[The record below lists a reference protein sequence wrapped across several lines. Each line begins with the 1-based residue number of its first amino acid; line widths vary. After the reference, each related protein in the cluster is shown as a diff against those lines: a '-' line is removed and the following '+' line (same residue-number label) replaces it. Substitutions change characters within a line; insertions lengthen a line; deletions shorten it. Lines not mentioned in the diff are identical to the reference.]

1 VKTFIRGATMT
12 LLGTM
17 VAAGAVVGIAGSASA
32 ATSIPWAAP
41 RALSAF
47 TNHAVFLQSDNPA
60 GNQILA
66 YDQAA
71 DGTLSAAGTYDTG
84 GLGAAEAGSVV
95 DPLASQGSLALAD
108 GDHVLLAV
116 NAGSDTVSVFRVS
129 GAGLALWQIIPSGG
143 QFPTSIAVHRG
154 LVYVLNA
161 GGTGS
166 VQGYVLVAGTL
177 RPLPGS
183 NRSLALANTDPPNY
197 LAAPGQIGFT
207 PDGSQV
213 IVTTKN
219 SGSDIDVFSVGFAGL
234 LSLQPVANAS
244 ATPVPFSFVF
254 DAAGQLVVTEAGTSN
269 LSVYTVNVDNSVTAL
284 GSVTD
289 GQAALCW
296 VTAVGSWF
304 YGSNAGSATLSAF
317 QVGTGGTPVLVGP
330 AASTQAGTTDSA
342 ATPNGR
348 FLYVTNGGAGT
359 VDEFHVNSDGTLF
372 EIGMVT
378 GLPSPMEGIAAS

>member
-1 VKTFIRGATMT
+1 VTKYIRGATMAVLGT
-12 LLGTM
+12 LL
-17 VAAGAVVGIAGSASA
+17 AAGATLGFAGAASA
-32 ATSIPWAAP
+32 AVSIPQALP

-66 YDQAA
+66 YDQAS
-71 DGTLSAAGTYDTG
+71 DGTLTPAGTYDTG
-84 GLGAAEAGSVV
+84 GLGGVAAASVV

-108 GDHVLLAV
+108 GGHVLLSV
-116 NAGSDTVSVFRVS
+116 NAGSATVSVFRVS
-129 GAGLALWQIIPSGG
+129 GDALALWQIIPSGG
-143 QFPTSIAVHRG
+143 QFPTSIAVHRN

-161 GGTGS
+161 GGTGT

-183 NRSLALANTDPPNY
+183 NRSLGLANTNPPNF
-197 LAAPGQIGFT
+197 LDAPGQVGFT
-207 PDGSQV
+207 PDGSRV

-234 LSLQPVANAS
+234 LSLTPVSTLS
-244 ATPVPFSFVF
+244 ATPVPFSFTF
-254 DAAGQLVVTEAGTSN
+254 DMAGDLVVTEAGTSD
-269 LSVYTVNVDNSVTAL
+269 LSVYTVNADDTVSSL

-289 GQAALCW
+289 GKAALCW
-296 VTAVGSWF
+296 VTQVGGVF
-304 YGSNAGSATLSAF
+304 YGSNAGSATISSF
-317 QVGTGGTPVLVGP
+317 QVGTTGTPVLVGQ
-330 AASTQAGTTDSA
+330 AATTQAGTTDSA
-342 ATPNGR
+342 ATPNGH

-359 VDEFHVNSDGTLF
+359 VDEFHVNADGTLF

-378 GLPSPMEGIAAS
+378 GLPSPMEGIAAT

>member
-1 VKTFIRGATMT
+1 VSKFTRGAKA
-12 LLGTM
+12 LLGTLV
-17 VAAGAVVGIAGSASA
+17 VAGLTVGLAGVASA
-32 ATSIPWAAP
+32 ATSIPVSTP
-41 RALSAF
+41 RTLSAF

-60 GNQILA
+60 GNQILT

-71 DGTLSAAGTYDTG
+71 DGVLSPGATYDTG
-84 GLGAAEAGSVV
+84 GDGGVAAGSVV

-108 GDHVLLAV
+108 GGRYLLAV
-116 NAGSDTVSVFRVS
+116 NAGSNTVSLFRVT
-129 GAGLALWQIIPSGG
+129 GDQLALWQIIPSGG
-143 QFPTSIAVHRG
+143 QFPTSIAVDHN

-161 GGTGS
+161 GGAGS
-166 VQGYVLVAGTL
+166 VQGYGLVGGSL

-183 NRSLALANTDPPNY
+183 NRSLGLANTDPPNF
-197 LAAPGQIGFT
+197 LSAPGQVGFT
-207 PDGSQV
+207 PDGTRL

-219 SGSDIDVFSVGFAGL
+219 SNSDIDVFSVGFAGL
-234 LSLQPVANAS
+234 LSLTPVVNAS
-244 ATPVPFSFVF
+244 ATAVPFSFAF
-254 DAAGQLVVTEAGTSN
+254 DLAGHLVVTEAGSSN
-269 LSVYTVNVDNSVTAL
+269 LSVYTLNADDTVTAL

-289 GQAALCW
+289 GQKALCW
-296 VTAVGSWF
+296 VTQVGAFF
-304 YGSNAGSATLSAF
+304 YGSNAGSATVSAF
-317 QVGTGGTPVLVGP
+317 QVGTTGTPVLTGQ
-330 AASTQAGTTDSA
+330 AASTEAGTTDSA